1 MNNRLANGARSSE
14 RNALFAG
21 RFQVEGEA
29 GVGGMSV
36 VYRALDLSTG
46 ETVALKVLRE
56 TGSAA
61 SRRFNAEAMALEK
74 LRSSAI
80 VRYIDHGITDD
91 DQFYLVLEWI
101 DGESLSARLHRGRL
115 DIADTLKLARRVAD
129 GLAAAHA
136 LGILHR
142 DIKPS
147 NILLPNRDVGAA
159 KIVDFGLARTMGDPI
174 FEEGVSTVTATGR
187 IVGTPGYMAPE
198 QAHGISDLDERADL
212 FSLGC
217 LLYRCLADVEAFE
230 GSRALTT
237 LARLVLFEPSR
248 VSEMRADVPPEL
260 DELVAA
266 LLAKKRAQRPTSA
279 VAVREALDRITWDA
293 SESPPRS
300 DAPKLRDSKAPQG
313 TVFGRYILEGR
324 LGAGGMGELFR
335 ATDTKLERP
344 VALKL
349 LRGSPDRATSARL
362 VREGRAAAALSHP
375 NIVTIYDVGEHEG
388 IPFLASE
395 CIDGKDLRA
404 YVRDPAV
411 ESERKMRWLQEVAR
425 ALGAAHRAGVVHGD
439 VKPDN
444 VMIAEHG
451 TVKLVDFG
459 LATAVPGCVVGTPA
473 YLAPEQIR
481 GEPLDGRADQFAW
494 AVMAYELMTQRLPWP
509 GSDPVASMAS
519 VLEKEPDLEGLPPK
533 LAPVVARALHK
544 RRDERFPT
552 MEALVAELE
561 AASRPPAARQRLG
574 WKGRALLLAAMLSA
588 AGVGLGLG
596 SRGPRPAA
604 PTAAAPAHPTSVVAL
619 PLSSSCAPA
628 AVAVHREGLNALRSA
643 NWKQATTLFEKAA
656 QLDPACPETQLRLTV
671 IPRKRWPR
679 ARQIEQLRRTL
690 PMRDALS
697 ERDRLVLDAFTM
709 LISPEVPS
717 ESEAVRLLDEAV
729 RRFPEDAELRVLATL
744 RRSAVPMLPAQ
755 LEDALT
761 TIRHAT
767 EIDSG
772 YADGWQL
779 QATVLCRLGRH
790 EEEIRALDRCLE
802 AAPGAVDCMEDR
814 SVDLRRVG
822 RCSEAT
828 LQARQ
833 WVAWDGEQPWAY
845 QELADAL
852 VGSGASREGIEEALQ
867 MRWKHLPPEAR
878 EFAELEDRARL
889 AIWTGQFETALRTA
903 EELEQRA
910 AGARTVEPHLL
921 AALDSVDALTELGR
935 DAEAAAVAA
944 KFLRRHAA
952 WIRGDAVT
960 HSEYTKP
967 FLFAAALEH
976 GQLSPAE
983 WQQATDEWE
992 RASQSKIDP
1001 FKRWVV
1007 RWGTAVGGHIP
1018 ATDALRSDPR
1028 ADGGVIPM
1036 VDNEPA
1042 LIGMLE
1048 AYEGHIYLLAGD
1060 MARAIPLLENASS
1073 TCMGLRHGAI
1083 RVRAHLWLGMAKE
1096 KAGDVPG
1103 ACEAYRF
1110 VLEQWGGAKP
1120 SSVTAQK
1127 ALQRSRSLHCSK

>member
-1 MNNRLANGARSSE
+1 MNNRLANGARLDE
-14 RNALFAG
+14 HTTLFAG
-21 RFQVEGEA
+21 RFQIEGEA
-29 GVGGMSV
+29 GAGGMSV
-36 VYRALDLSTG
+36 VYRAIDTASG
-46 ETVALKVLRE
+46 KTVALKVLRE
-56 TGSAA
+56 TGHAA
-61 SRRFNAEAMALEK
+61 LRRFNAEAMALEK
-74 LRSSAI
+74 LQSPAI

-91 DQFYLVLEWI
+91 DQMYLILEWI
-101 DGESLSARLHRGRL
+101 DGESLSARLHRGQL
-115 DIADTLKLARRVAD
+115 DIRDTLKLARRVTD

-147 NILLPNRDVGAA
+147 NVLLPNGDLGEA
-159 KIVDFGLARTMGDPI
+159 KVADFGLARTMGDPVLA
-174 FEEGVSTVTATGR
+174 EGVSTVTATGR

-217 LLYRCLADVEAFE
+217 LLYRCLADIEAFE

-237 LARLVLFEPSR
+237 LARLVLFEPAR
-248 VSEMRADVPPEL
+248 VSEMRADVPPAL

-279 VAVREALDRITWDA
+279 VSVREMLEHIAQDIA
-293 SESPPRS
+293 AESAPRAARPRMRES
-300 DAPKLRDSKAPQG
+300 TAPQG
-313 TVFGRYILEGR
+313 AVFGRYILEGR

-362 VREGRAAAALSHP
+362 VREGRAAAALTHP

-395 CIDGKDLRA
+395 CIDGKDLRT
-404 YVRDPAV
+404 YVGDPSV
-411 ESERKMRWLQEVAR
+411 DPERKMRWLHEIAR

-444 VMIAEHG
+444 VMIADHG
-451 TVKLVDFG
+451 TIKLVDFG

-481 GEPLDGRADQFAW
+481 GEPLDGRTDQFAW
-494 AVMAYELMTQRLPWP
+494 AVMAYELMTHRLPWP
-509 GSDPVASMAS
+509 GADPLASMAA
-519 VLEKEPDLEGLPPK
+519 VLEREPDLAGLPPA
-533 LAPVVARALHK
+533 LAPVIGRALHK
-544 RRDERFPT
+544 RREERFPS
-552 MEALVAELE
+552 MEALVEELD
-561 AASRPPAARQRLG
+561 AAARPPAVGQRLG
-574 WKGRALLLAAMLSA
+574 RKGKVLLCMTALAAA
-588 AGVGLGLG
+588 GLGLG
-596 SRGPRPAA
+596 LGARKPPS
-604 PTAAAPAHPTSVVAL
+604 APAPAPSAQPTSVVAL
-619 PLSSSCAPA
+619 SLSPSCAPA
-628 AVAVHREGLNALRSA
+628 AVAVHREGLNALRAA

-679 ARQIEQLRRTL
+679 ARQIEQLRHTL

-697 ERDRLVLDAFTM
+697 ERDRLVLDAFTV
-709 LISPEVPS
+709 LISPEVPA

-729 RRFPEDAELRVLATL
+729 HRFPEDAELRVLATL

-755 LEDALT
+755 LEEALA

-767 EIDSG
+767 EIDPG

-814 SVDLRRVG
+814 SADLRRVG

-828 LQARQ
+828 SQARQ

-852 VGSGASREGIEEALQ
+852 VGSGASGEGIEEALQ
-867 MRWKHLPPEAR
+867 MRWKDLPPDGR
-878 EFAELEDRARL
+878 ELAELGDRARL
-889 AIWTGQFETALRTA
+889 AIWSGQFETALRTA

-921 AALDSVDALTELGR
+921 AALDQVDALTELGR
-935 DAEAAAVAA
+935 SAEAAVVAS
-944 KFLRRHAA
+944 KFLRRHEA

-960 HSEYTKP
+960 HSDYTKP
-967 FLFAAALEH
+967 LLFAAALEH
-976 GQLSPAE
+976 GQLSRAE

-992 RASQSKIDP
+992 RATQPKIDP
-1001 FKRWVV
+1001 FKQWVM
-1007 RWGTAVGGHIP
+1007 RWGTAVGEHIQ
-1018 ATDALRSDPR
+1018 AAEALRSDPR
-1028 ADGGVIPM
+1028 ADGGAIPM
-1036 VDNEPA
+1036 VDNEPG
-1042 LIGMLE
+1042 LIGVLE
-1048 AYEGHIYLLAGD
+1048 AYEGHIHLLAGD
-1060 MARAIPLLENASS
+1060 VARAMPLLETAAG
-1073 TCMGLRHGAI
+1073 TCMGLRHGAL
-1083 RVRAHLWLGMAKE
+1083 RVRAHLWLGMARE

-1103 ACEAYRF
+1103 ACDAYRF

-1120 SSVTAQK
+1120 SSVTAQR
-1127 ALQRSRSLHCSK
+1127 AQQRSQSLHCSK